1 MRSKIAKLSNLFEI
15 MSTQPREFYGRVVTM
30 VESRIDPYLRK
41 APRYEPVEWRA
52 LVDRLSECLGVNVE
66 DTLREDELKQ
76 VEDEVVRGLRGVGV
90 SARDIISILQAIKTA
105 GALNAD
111 LEMQ

>member
-76 VEDEVVRGLRGVGV
+76 VEDEVVRGL
-90 SARDIISILQAIKTA
+90 KTMPPDA
-105 GALNAD
+105 PFLSDHNGDLRLGHLCYALA
-111 LEMQ
+111 